1 MNREQKIQFLAA
13 VREGKLNPKD
23 FNDLPSF
30 IIEASPGANET
41 DVISNGKAYYPVRLY
56 DSYQDKQTGRKYFL
70 NEVQDFLNQYG
81 QHLAGVVEICAK
93 SKDEKQLTGA
103 MYIFRQITKL
113 EQCQIKFTALSE

>member
-1 MNREQKIQFLAA
+1 MNRAEKIQFLAA
-13 VREGKLNPKD
+13 VRDGELNPKD

-30 IIEASPGANET
+30 IIEATPTATET
-41 DVISNGKAYYPVRLY
+41 DVISNGAAQYPVRLY
-56 DSYQDKQTGRKYFL
+56 DSYQDKQTGRKYSL
-70 NEVQDFLNQYG
+70 NEVQDFLNHYG